1 MFPHLAAFTDF
12 GLLFL
17 RLMVGLVF
25 ADSGYE
31 HLKDPVARGK
41 SIGLPT
47 GVTRFLGCAEVL
59 GGAGVIIGVW
69 PQLAGV
75 GLILIMGGA
84 LQKKIFVWKTGFWGK
99 DGLGWNYEL
108 IMISML
114 VVVICTDGGRFIL
127 LG

>member
-1 MFPHLAAFTDF
+1 MFHLAVLTDY

-25 ADSGYE
+25 ADSGYQ
-31 HLKDPVARGK
+31 HVKDPAGRGK
-41 SIGLPT
+41 SLGLPPALT
-47 GVTRFLGCAEVL
+47 AFIGCAEL
-59 GGAGVIIGVW
+59 AGAAGVIIGVL
-69 PQLAGV
+69 PQLASI

-84 LQKKIFVWKTGFWGK
+84 LQKKIAVWKTGFWGK

-114 VVVICTDGGRFIL
+114 VVVLCTDGGRFIL